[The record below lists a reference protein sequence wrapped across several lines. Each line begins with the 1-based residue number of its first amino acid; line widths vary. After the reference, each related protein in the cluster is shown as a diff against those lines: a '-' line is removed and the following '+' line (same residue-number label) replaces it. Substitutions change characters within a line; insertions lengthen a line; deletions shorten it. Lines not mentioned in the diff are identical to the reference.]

1 MAGREFTTKFGAD
14 TSSFA
19 EGIEKVRSK
28 LIELNKSFIENQDTI
43 KATNKEIKELE
54 KEQTQLD
61 KAMSESKKTEKEQ
74 KEKLDE
80 LKKAMSESSE
90 VTDEQRQAYD
100 KLKQE
105 LKETQ
110 KTLEAQKEQ
119 YAKTTEKIKENKD
132 QVATLK
138 ATQAT
143 LKTEMKAVTDEAKN
157 LGNESKDLGDSLEKS
172 SDGFTVMKGAISNL
186 VSDALNVAI
195 DKFKEMATSGEQSLN
210 SLQAKTGMSAEAV
223 GELKDEMYDIYKAG
237 YGDDLQDVADK
248 LGLVVQNIDESDPEK
263 IKDITE
269 KAMALSNTFG
279 SDFEE
284 NLRGVNALMTSMGT
298 TADEAFDLIATG
310 SQNGLDKSHELTDNL
325 AEYTQIWAQ
334 AGFSA
339 EEMFSILQNGVDS
352 GAYNLD
358 KVNDVVKEIAI
369 SITDGRLSENIDSFS
384 DKTAAIFTSFK
395 NGSATQKDVFDSMIN
410 DLNESSNL
418 ADKLATASDNWSALG
433 EDNSM
438 AVISALNNVND
449 TYKNVEGT
457 MQEINDI
464 QYQDVGSQIETL
476 GRQFEIDILQPIV
489 EDVTPSIESV
499 ITWVSEHL
507 PVVTTAL
514 AGLTGGF
521 VTFKAAT
528 AAGNF
533 IAALINSFKQ
543 LTTATEAAT
552 TAQIANNAAVS
563 ANPYVAVASVIFALI
578 GAITAET
585 IAMNAAK
592 SATEDTTAEIE
603 DYTQAI
609 EDAKTAANDKEAS
622 SEAEISAIEAQKER
636 YDELREKV
644 NLTASEKKELDNV
657 AADLAESLGTTTSA
671 LKDQSGAYQDISKNI
686 DEYIEKLRAK
696 IKLENAQDILKEAY
710 NVRDNEVTSDD
721 VLAARKAY
729 TDYAKEIIRNVNSS
743 GNTNGKSWLNSA
755 SYDTLIDELSNTENK
770 WVTES
775 TGYDFDKLTALREQW
790 ENLNGQYKEATD
802 TINKYEG
809 VIKDLYGEY
818 DNLSGKTDNL
828 TDSTS
833 KFTSKTDD
841 AAESAEELDEKVE
854 TLSDKMS
861 EMSSKTS
868 ALTAAEDEYKESGE
882 LTASTLQAVI
892 DKYPELDGE
901 VENYM
906 LGLTDAKDLIKSM
919 QDVYQ
924 DDLNSYL
931 GVLTE
936 KAGNSETF
944 YNQLIN
950 ANSTFV
956 NDAME
961 KYDVDLR
968 NFKTL
973 QDAKKALV
981 EQEVNNLKS
990 KYSYGGGP
998 PGAAY
1003 GNGFNSVS
1011 QVVYDIAESNVNEYI
1026 GKWKSATYDYKK
1038 LFSSSNSS
1046 SSSSSN
1052 KSSNSSRSSN
1062 DTSAADEAKRKAE
1075 EAAQKAEDERI
1086 KKYELAEAAYNK
1098 LIDKRIAKIEEETA
1112 AREKAKDKAIAAID
1126 AEIEARKRLNEDK
1139 DTQNELDKINAQLKY
1154 DQLDDLSRR
1163 ELERKRQDLLDQ
1175 QAETKWQRMMS
1186 DKKDKLENDFD
1197 SYSTT
1202 QDNAIE
1208 ALQKAASSAADYFD
1222 TLKEGAKTN
1231 SYIVNNNS
1239 DTRNIQIVSNALSNK
1254 QMLNKLINAI
1264 YKK

>member
-1 MAGREFTTKFGAD
+1 MAIRDMTAKLGAD

-19 EGIEKVRSK
+19 EGIEKVKSK
-28 LIELNKSFIENQDTI
+28 LIELNKSFIQNQDAI

-54 KEQTQLD
+54 KEQTELQ
-61 KAMSESKKTEKEQ
+61 KSIKSTKETEKEQ

-80 LKKAMSESSE
+80 LKKAMSESSD

-110 KTLEAQKEQ
+110 KTLETQKEQ
-119 YAKTTEKIKENKD
+119 YAKATEKIKENKD

-143 LKTEMKAVTDEAKN
+143 LKTEMKAVTDE
-157 LGNESKDLGDSLEKS
+157 LKDLGDSLGKS
-172 SDGFTVMKGAISNL
+172 SEGFTVLKGAISNL

-195 DKFKEMATSGEQSLN
+195 DKFKEMAVSSEQALN

-248 LGLVVQNIDESDPEK
+248 LGLVVQNINESNPEK
-263 IKDITE
+263 IKSITE
-269 KAMALSNTFG
+269 KAIALSNTFG

-352 GAYNLD
+352 GAYTLD

-384 DKTAAIFTSFK
+384 DKTATIFESFK
-395 NGSATQKDVFDSMIN
+395 NGKATQKDVFDSMIN

-418 ADKLATASDNWSALG
+418 ADKLATASNSWSALG

-438 AVISALNNVND
+438 KVIEALNNVND
-449 TYKNVEGT
+449 TYKDVAGT

-464 QYQDVGSQIETL
+464 QYNDAGSQIEAL
-476 GRQFEIDILQPIV
+476 GRQFEVDILQPIV
-489 EDVTPSIESV
+489 EDVTPNIKNIIS
-499 ITWVSEHL
+499 WVSEHL
-507 PVVTTAL
+507 PEVTSAL

-521 VTFKAAT
+521 ITFKAAT

-533 IAALINSFKQ
+533 IAVLINSFKL
-543 LTTATEAAT
+543 LTKATETAT

-563 ANPYVAVASVIFALI
+563 ANPYVAVASVILGLV
-578 GAITAET
+578 GAITAGT
-585 IAMNAAK
+585 TAMNASK
-592 SATEDTTAEIE
+592 SATEDATAEIE

-609 EDAKTAANDKEAS
+609 EDAKTAADDKEAS
-622 SEAEISAIEAQKER
+622 SETEISVLEALKEH
-636 YDELREKV
+636 YDELRKKV
-644 NLTASEKKELDNV
+644 NLTASEKRELDNV
-657 AADLAESLGTTTSA
+657 AADLAKSLGTTTSA

-686 DEYIEKLRAK
+686 DEYIERLRAK

-710 NVRDNEVTSDD
+710 NVRDNELTSDD

-729 TDYAKEIIRNVNSS
+729 TDYAKEIIRSINDSN
-743 GNTNGKSWLNSA
+743 NTNGSNFLKSANRE
-755 SYDTLIDELSNTENK
+755 TLIEELKDSENRYITEDA
-770 WVTES
+770 
-775 TGYDFDKLTALREQW
+775 GYDYGKLTRLYETW
-790 ENLNGQYKEATD
+790 ENLNGQYKEVTG

-818 DNLSGKTDNL
+818 SNLSGETDDL

-833 KFTSKTDD
+833 KLTSKTDN
-841 AAESAEELDEKVE
+841 AAESVK

-861 EMSSKTS
+861 EMASKT
-868 ALTAAEDEYKESGE
+868 TAVTNAEKEYKENGK
-882 LTASTLQAVI
+882 LTASTLQTII
-892 DKYPELDGE
+892 DKYPDLENE
-901 VENYM
+901 VYKYM
-906 LGLTDAKDLIKSM
+906 LGLTDAKTLIKSM
-919 QDVYQ
+919 KNTYQ
-924 DDLNSYL
+924 DDLTSYIS
-931 GVLTE
+931 VITQ
-936 KAGNSETF
+936 KAGKSNTF
-944 YNQLIN
+944 YNELIN
-950 ANSTFV
+950 ANADFV
-956 NDAME
+956 NKAKE
-961 KYDVDLR
+961 QYGIDLH
-968 NFKTL
+968 NFKNL
-973 QDAKKALV
+973 QDAKEAMVTETASKIQGPTEMNTGEFKPIDV
-981 EQEVNNLKS
+981 EDLLKNGSVNK
-990 KYSYGGGP
+990 
-998 PGAAY
+998 
-1003 GNGFNSVS
+1003 NSW
-1011 QVVYDIAESNVNEYI
+1011 QYKTAESIVDKFI
-1026 GKWKSATYDYKK
+1026 GSAITATTSYRDFFGGSSKKS
-1038 LFSSSNSS
+1038 NN
-1046 SSSSSN
+1046 SN
-1052 KSSNSSRSSN
+1052 KSSKSSSS
-1062 DTSAADEAKRKAE
+1062 DTSAAEK
-1075 EAAQKAEDERI
+1075 AAQKAEDERI

-1126 AEIEARKRLNEDK
+1126 AEIEARKRLNEDRDSQK
-1139 DTQNELDKINAQLKY
+1139 ELNEVNAQLRY
-1154 DQLDDLSRR
+1154 SQLDELSRR
-1163 ELERKRQDLLDQ
+1163 ELERKRQDLLNEQ
-1175 QAETKWQRMMS
+1175 SEIWWQRRAS
-1186 DKKDKLENDFD
+1186 DKKDSLQNGYD
-1197 SYSTT
+1197 SYKSSSDAMVT
-1202 QDNAIE
+1202 
-1208 ALQKAASSAADYFD
+1208 ALQKAANSAADYFD
-1222 TLKEGAKTN
+1222 SLKEGAKTN

-1239 DTRNIQIVSNALSNK
+1239 DTRNIQIVSNALSNQ
-1254 QMLNKLINAI
+1254 QMLDKLLNAI
-1264 YKK
+1264 YSK

>member
-1 MAGREFTTKFGAD
+1 MAIRDMTAKLGAD

-19 EGIEKVRSK
+19 EGIEKVKSK
-28 LIELNKSFIENQDTI
+28 LIELNKSFIQNQDAI

-54 KEQTQLD
+54 KEQTQLN

-80 LKKAMSESSE
+80 LKKAMSESSD

-143 LKTEMKAVTDEAKN
+143 LKTEMKAVTDE
-157 LGNESKDLGDSLEKS
+157 SKDLGDSLGKS
-172 SDGFTVMKGAISNL
+172 SEGFTVLKGAISNL

-195 DKFKEMATSGEQSLN
+195 DKFKEMAVSSEQALN

-248 LGLVVQNIDESDPEK
+248 LGLVVQNINESNPEK
-263 IKDITE
+263 IKSITE
-269 KAMALSNTFG
+269 KAIALSNTFG

-352 GAYNLD
+352 GAYTLD

-384 DKTAAIFTSFK
+384 DKTATIFESFK
-395 NGSATQKDVFDSMIN
+395 NGKATQKDVFDSMIN

-418 ADKLATASDNWSALG
+418 ADKLATASNSWSALG

-438 AVISALNNVND
+438 KVIEALNNVND
-449 TYKNVEGT
+449 TYKDVAGT

-464 QYQDVGSQIETL
+464 QYNDAGSQIEAL
-476 GRQFEIDILQPIV
+476 GRQFEVDILQPIV
-489 EDVTPSIESV
+489 EDVTPNIKNIIS
-499 ITWVSEHL
+499 WVSEHL
-507 PVVTTAL
+507 PEVTSAL

-521 VTFKAAT
+521 ITFKAAT

-533 IAALINSFKQ
+533 IAVLINSFKL
-543 LTTATEAAT
+543 LTKATETAT

-563 ANPYVAVASVIFALI
+563 ANPYVAVASVILGLV
-578 GAITAET
+578 GAITAGT
-585 IAMNAAK
+585 TAMNASK
-592 SATEDTTAEIE
+592 SATEDATAEIE

-609 EDAKTAANDKEAS
+609 EDAKTAADDKEAS
-622 SEAEISAIEAQKER
+622 SETEISVLEALKEH
-636 YDELREKV
+636 YDELRKKV
-644 NLTASEKKELDNV
+644 NLTASEKRELDNV
-657 AADLAESLGTTTSA
+657 AADLAKSLGTTTSA

-686 DEYIEKLRAK
+686 DEYIERLRAK

-710 NVRDNEVTSDD
+710 NVRDNELTSDD

-729 TDYAKEIIRNVNSS
+729 TDYAKEIIRSINDSN
-743 GNTNGKSWLNSA
+743 NTNGSNFLKSANRE
-755 SYDTLIDELSNTENK
+755 TLIEELKDSENRYITEDA
-770 WVTES
+770 
-775 TGYDFDKLTALREQW
+775 GYDYGKLTRLYETW
-790 ENLNGQYKEATD
+790 ENLNGQYKEVTG

-818 DNLSGKTDNL
+818 SNLSGETDDL

-833 KFTSKTDD
+833 KLTSKTDN
-841 AAESAEELDEKVE
+841 AAESVK

-861 EMSSKTS
+861 EMASKT
-868 ALTAAEDEYKESGE
+868 TAVTNAEKEYKENGK
-882 LTASTLQAVI
+882 LTASTLQTII
-892 DKYPELDGE
+892 DKYPDLENE
-901 VENYM
+901 VYKYM
-906 LGLTDAKDLIKSM
+906 LGLTDAKTLIKSM
-919 QDVYQ
+919 KNTYQ
-924 DDLNSYL
+924 DDLTSYIS
-931 GVLTE
+931 VITQ
-936 KAGNSETF
+936 KAGKSNTF
-944 YNQLIN
+944 YNELIN
-950 ANSTFV
+950 ANADFV
-956 NDAME
+956 NKAKE
-961 KYDVDLR
+961 QYGIDLH
-968 NFKTL
+968 NFKNL
-973 QDAKKALV
+973 QDAKEAMVTETASKIQGPTEMNTGEFKPIDV
-981 EQEVNNLKS
+981 EDLLKNGSVNK
-990 KYSYGGGP
+990 
-998 PGAAY
+998 
-1003 GNGFNSVS
+1003 NSW
-1011 QVVYDIAESNVNEYI
+1011 QYKTAESIVDKFI
-1026 GKWKSATYDYKK
+1026 GSAITATTSYRDFFGGSSKKS
-1038 LFSSSNSS
+1038 NN
-1046 SSSSSN
+1046 SN
-1052 KSSNSSRSSN
+1052 KSSKSSSS
-1062 DTSAADEAKRKAE
+1062 DTSAAEK
-1075 EAAQKAEDERI
+1075 AAQKAEDERI

-1126 AEIEARKRLNEDK
+1126 AEIEARKRLNEDRDSQK
-1139 DTQNELDKINAQLKY
+1139 ELNEVNAQLRY
-1154 DQLDDLSRR
+1154 SQLDELSRR
-1163 ELERKRQDLLDQ
+1163 ELERKRQDLLNEQ
-1175 QAETKWQRMMS
+1175 SEIWWQRRAS
-1186 DKKDKLENDFD
+1186 DKKDSLQNGYD
-1197 SYSTT
+1197 SYKSSSDAMVT
-1202 QDNAIE
+1202 
-1208 ALQKAASSAADYFD
+1208 ALQKAANSAADYFD
-1222 TLKEGAKTN
+1222 SLKEGAKTN

-1239 DTRNIQIVSNALSNK
+1239 DTRNIQIVSNALSNQ
-1254 QMLNKLINAI
+1254 QMLDKLLNAI
-1264 YKK
+1264 YSK

>member
-19 EGIEKVRSK
+19 EGIEKVKSK
-28 LIELNKSFIENQDTI
+28 LIELNKSFIQNQDAI

-54 KEQTQLD
+54 KEQTQLN

-80 LKKAMSESSE
+80 LKKAMSESSD

-143 LKTEMKAVTDEAKN
+143 LKTEMKAVTDE
-157 LGNESKDLGDSLEKS
+157 SKDLGDSLGKS
-172 SDGFTVMKGAISNL
+172 SEGFTVLKGAISNL

-195 DKFKEMATSGEQSLN
+195 DKFKEMAVSSEQALN

-248 LGLVVQNIDESDPEK
+248 LGLVVQNINESNPEK
-263 IKDITE
+263 IKSITE
-269 KAMALSNTFG
+269 KAIALSNTFG

-352 GAYNLD
+352 GAYTLD

-384 DKTAAIFTSFK
+384 DKTATIFESFK
-395 NGSATQKDVFDSMIN
+395 NGKATQKDVFDSMIN

-418 ADKLATASDNWSALG
+418 ADKLATASNSWSALG

-438 AVISALNNVND
+438 KVIEALNNVND
-449 TYKNVEGT
+449 TYKDVAGT

-464 QYQDVGSQIETL
+464 QYNDAGSQIEAL
-476 GRQFEIDILQPIV
+476 GRQFEVDILQPIV
-489 EDVTPSIESV
+489 EDVTPNIKNIIS
-499 ITWVSEHL
+499 WVSEHL
-507 PVVTTAL
+507 PEVTSAL

-521 VTFKAAT
+521 ITFKAAT

-533 IAALINSFKQ
+533 IAVLINSFKL
-543 LTTATEAAT
+543 LTKATETAT

-563 ANPYVAVASVIFALI
+563 ANPYVAVASVILGLV
-578 GAITAET
+578 GAITAGT
-585 IAMNAAK
+585 TAMNASK
-592 SATEDTTAEIE
+592 SATEDATAEIE

-609 EDAKTAANDKEAS
+609 EDAKTAADDKEAS
-622 SEAEISAIEAQKER
+622 SETEISVLEALKEH
-636 YDELREKV
+636 YDELRKKV
-644 NLTASEKKELDNV
+644 NLTASEKRELDNV
-657 AADLAESLGTTTSA
+657 AADLAKSLGTTTSA

-686 DEYIEKLRAK
+686 DEYIERLRAK

-710 NVRDNEVTSDD
+710 NVRDNELTSDD

-729 TDYAKEIIRNVNSS
+729 TDYAKEIIRSINDSN
-743 GNTNGKSWLNSA
+743 NTNGSNFLKSANRE
-755 SYDTLIDELSNTENK
+755 TLIEELKDSENRYITEDA
-770 WVTES
+770 
-775 TGYDFDKLTALREQW
+775 GYDYGKLTRLYETW
-790 ENLNGQYKEATD
+790 ENLNGQYKEVTG

-818 DNLSGKTDNL
+818 SNLSGETDDL

-833 KFTSKTDD
+833 KLTSKTDN
-841 AAESAEELDEKVE
+841 AAESVK

-861 EMSSKTS
+861 EMASKT
-868 ALTAAEDEYKESGE
+868 TAVTNAEKEYKENGK
-882 LTASTLQAVI
+882 LTASTLQTII
-892 DKYPELDGE
+892 DKYPDLENE
-901 VENYM
+901 VYKYM
-906 LGLTDAKDLIKSM
+906 LSLTDAKTLIKSM
-919 QDVYQ
+919 KNVYQ
-924 DDLNSYL
+924 DDLNSYI
-931 GVLTE
+931 GVISQ
-936 KAGNSETF
+936 KASDSNTF

-950 ANSTFV
+950 ANANFV
-956 NDAME
+956 NKAKE
-961 KYDVDLR
+961 QYGIDLR
-968 NFKTL
+968 NFKNL
-973 QDAKKALV
+973 QEAKEAMIAK
-981 EQEVNNLKS
+981 Q
-990 KYSYGGGP
+990 
-998 PGAAY
+998 
-1003 GNGFNSVS
+1003 
-1011 QVVYDIAESNVNEYI
+1011 AESVQGPTQVYTGNFDKKILYGQVDKESWQYKTAESIVDNFI
-1026 GKWKSATYDYKK
+1026 GSALSATTSYRDFFGGSSKK
-1038 LFSSSNSS
+1038 SNN
-1046 SSSSSN
+1046 SN
-1052 KSSNSSRSSN
+1052 KSSKSSSS
-1062 DTSAADEAKRKAE
+1062 DTSAAEK
-1075 EAAQKAEDERI
+1075 AAQKAEDERI

-1126 AEIEARKRLNEDK
+1126 AEIEARKRLNEDRDSQK
-1139 DTQNELDKINAQLKY
+1139 ELNEVNAQLRY
-1154 DQLDDLSRR
+1154 SQLDELSRR
-1163 ELERKRQDLLDQ
+1163 ELERKRQDLLNEQ
-1175 QAETKWQRMMS
+1175 SEIWWQRRAS
-1186 DKKDKLENDFD
+1186 DKKDSLQNGYD
-1197 SYSTT
+1197 SYKSSSDAMVT
-1202 QDNAIE
+1202 
-1208 ALQKAASSAADYFD
+1208 ALQKAANSAADYFD
-1222 TLKEGAKTN
+1222 SLKEGAKTN

-1239 DTRNIQIVSNALSNK
+1239 DTRNIQIVSNALSNQ
-1254 QMLNKLINAI
+1254 QMLDKLLNAI
-1264 YKK
+1264 YSE

>member
-1 MAGREFTTKFGAD
+1 MAGREFTAKFGAD

-19 EGIEKVRSK
+19 EGIEKVKSK
-28 LIELNKSFIENQDTI
+28 LIELNKSFIQNQDAI

-54 KEQTQLD
+54 KEQTQLN

-80 LKKAMSESSE
+80 LKKAMSESSD

-143 LKTEMKAVTDEAKN
+143 LKTEMKAVTDE
-157 LGNESKDLGDSLEKS
+157 LKDLGDSLGKS
-172 SDGFTVMKGAISNL
+172 SEGFTVLKGAISNL

-195 DKFKEMATSGEQSLN
+195 DKFKEMAVSSEQALN

-248 LGLVVQNIDESDPEK
+248 LGLVVQNINESNPEK
-263 IKDITE
+263 IKSITE
-269 KAMALSNTFG
+269 KAIALSNTFG

-352 GAYNLD
+352 GAYTLD

-384 DKTAAIFTSFK
+384 DKTATIFESFK
-395 NGSATQKDVFDSMIN
+395 NGKATQKDVFDSMIN

-418 ADKLATASDNWSALG
+418 ADKLATASNSWSALG

-438 AVISALNNVND
+438 KVIEALNNVND
-449 TYKNVEGT
+449 TYKDVAGT

-464 QYQDVGSQIETL
+464 QYNDAGSQIEAL
-476 GRQFEIDILQPIV
+476 GRQFEVDILQPIV
-489 EDVTPSIESV
+489 EDVTPNIKNIIS
-499 ITWVSEHL
+499 WVSEHL
-507 PVVTTAL
+507 PEVTSAL

-521 VTFKAAT
+521 ITFKAAT

-533 IAALINSFKQ
+533 IAVLINSFKL
-543 LTTATEAAT
+543 LTKATETAT

-563 ANPYVAVASVIFALI
+563 ANPYVAVASVILGLV
-578 GAITAET
+578 GAITAGT
-585 IAMNAAK
+585 TAMNASK
-592 SATEDTTAEIE
+592 SATEDATAEIE

-609 EDAKTAANDKEAS
+609 EDAKTAADDKEAS
-622 SEAEISAIEAQKER
+622 SETEISVLEALKEH
-636 YDELREKV
+636 YDELRKKV
-644 NLTASEKKELDNV
+644 NLTASEKRELDNV
-657 AADLAESLGTTTSA
+657 AADLAKSLGTTTSA

-686 DEYIEKLRAK
+686 DEYIERLRAK

-710 NVRDNEVTSDD
+710 NVRDNELTSDD

-729 TDYAKEIIRNVNSS
+729 TDYAKEIIRSINDSN
-743 GNTNGKSWLNSA
+743 NTNGSNFLKSANRE
-755 SYDTLIDELSNTENK
+755 TLIEELKDSENRYITEDA
-770 WVTES
+770 
-775 TGYDFDKLTALREQW
+775 GYDYGKLTRLYETW
-790 ENLNGQYKEATD
+790 ENLNGQYKEVTG

-818 DNLSGKTDNL
+818 SNLSGETDDL

-833 KFTSKTDD
+833 KLTSKTDN
-841 AAESAEELDEKVE
+841 AAESVK

-861 EMSSKTS
+861 EMASKT
-868 ALTAAEDEYKESGE
+868 TAVTNAEKEYKENGK
-882 LTASTLQAVI
+882 LTASTLQTII
-892 DKYPELDGE
+892 DKYPDLENE
-901 VENYM
+901 VYKYM
-906 LGLTDAKDLIKSM
+906 LGLTDAKTLIKSM
-919 QDVYQ
+919 KNTYQ
-924 DDLNSYL
+924 DDLTSYIS
-931 GVLTE
+931 VITQ
-936 KAGNSETF
+936 KAGKSNTF
-944 YNQLIN
+944 YNELIN
-950 ANSTFV
+950 ANADFV
-956 NDAME
+956 NKAKE
-961 KYDVDLR
+961 QYGIDLH
-968 NFKTL
+968 NFKNL
-973 QDAKKALV
+973 QDAKEAMVTETASKIQGPTEMNTGEFKPIDV
-981 EQEVNNLKS
+981 EDLLKNGSVNK
-990 KYSYGGGP
+990 
-998 PGAAY
+998 
-1003 GNGFNSVS
+1003 NSW
-1011 QVVYDIAESNVNEYI
+1011 QYKTAESIVDKFI
-1026 GKWKSATYDYKK
+1026 GSAITATTSYRDFFGGSSKKS
-1038 LFSSSNSS
+1038 NN
-1046 SSSSSN
+1046 SN
-1052 KSSNSSRSSN
+1052 KSSKSSSS
-1062 DTSAADEAKRKAE
+1062 DTSAAEK
-1075 EAAQKAEDERI
+1075 AAQKAEDERI

-1126 AEIEARKRLNEDK
+1126 AEIEARKRLNEDRDSQK
-1139 DTQNELDKINAQLKY
+1139 ELNEVNAQLRY
-1154 DQLDDLSRR
+1154 SQLDELSRR
-1163 ELERKRQDLLDQ
+1163 ELERKRQDLLNEQ
-1175 QAETKWQRMMS
+1175 SEIWWQRRAS
-1186 DKKDKLENDFD
+1186 DKKDSLQNGYD
-1197 SYSTT
+1197 SYKSSSDAMVT
-1202 QDNAIE
+1202 
-1208 ALQKAASSAADYFD
+1208 ALQKAANSAADYFD
-1222 TLKEGAKTN
+1222 SLKEGAKTN

-1239 DTRNIQIVSNALSNK
+1239 DTRNIQIVSNALSNQ
-1254 QMLNKLINAI
+1254 QMLDKLLNAI
-1264 YKK
+1264 YSK

>member
-19 EGIEKVRSK
+19 EGIEKVKSK
-28 LIELNKSFIENQDTI
+28 LIELNKSFIQNQDAI

-54 KEQTQLD
+54 KEQTQLN

-80 LKKAMSESSE
+80 LKKAMSESSD

-143 LKTEMKAVTDEAKN
+143 LKTEMKAVTDE
-157 LGNESKDLGDSLEKS
+157 LKDLGDSLGKS
-172 SDGFTVMKGAISNL
+172 SEGFTVLKGAISNL

-195 DKFKEMATSGEQSLN
+195 DKFKEMAVSSEQALN

-248 LGLVVQNIDESDPEK
+248 LGLVVQNINESNPEK
-263 IKDITE
+263 IKSITE
-269 KAMALSNTFG
+269 KAIALSNTFG

-352 GAYNLD
+352 GAYTLD

-384 DKTAAIFTSFK
+384 DKTATIFESFK
-395 NGSATQKDVFDSMIN
+395 NGKATQKDVFDSMIN

-418 ADKLATASDNWSALG
+418 ADKLATASNSWSALG

-438 AVISALNNVND
+438 KVIEALNNVND
-449 TYKNVEGT
+449 TYKDVAGT

-464 QYQDVGSQIETL
+464 QYNDAGSQIEAL
-476 GRQFEIDILQPIV
+476 GRQFEVDILQPIV
-489 EDVTPSIESV
+489 EDVTPNIKNIIS
-499 ITWVSEHL
+499 WVSEHL
-507 PVVTTAL
+507 PEVTSAL

-521 VTFKAAT
+521 ITFKAAT

-533 IAALINSFKQ
+533 IAVLINSFKL
-543 LTTATEAAT
+543 LTKATETAT

-563 ANPYVAVASVIFALI
+563 ANPYVAVASVILGLV
-578 GAITAET
+578 GAITAGT
-585 IAMNAAK
+585 TAMNASK
-592 SATEDTTAEIE
+592 SATEDATAEIE

-609 EDAKTAANDKEAS
+609 EDAKTAADDKEAS
-622 SEAEISAIEAQKER
+622 SETEISVLEALKEH
-636 YDELREKV
+636 YDELRKKV
-644 NLTASEKKELDNV
+644 NLTASEKRELDNV
-657 AADLAESLGTTTSA
+657 AADLAKSLGTTTSA

-686 DEYIEKLRAK
+686 DEYIERLRAK

-710 NVRDNEVTSDD
+710 NVRDNELTSDD

-729 TDYAKEIIRNVNSS
+729 TDYAKEIIRSINDSN
-743 GNTNGKSWLNSA
+743 NTNGSNFLKSANRE
-755 SYDTLIDELSNTENK
+755 TLIEELKDSENRYITEDA
-770 WVTES
+770 
-775 TGYDFDKLTALREQW
+775 GYDYGKLTRLYETW
-790 ENLNGQYKEATD
+790 ENLNGQYKEVTG

-818 DNLSGKTDNL
+818 SNLSGETDDL

-833 KFTSKTDD
+833 KLTSKTDN
-841 AAESAEELDEKVE
+841 AAESVK

-861 EMSSKTS
+861 EMASKT
-868 ALTAAEDEYKESGE
+868 TAVTNAEKEYKENGK
-882 LTASTLQAVI
+882 LTASTLQTII
-892 DKYPELDGE
+892 DKYPDLENE
-901 VENYM
+901 VYKYM
-906 LGLTDAKDLIKSM
+906 LGLTDAKTLIKSM
-919 QDVYQ
+919 KNTYQ
-924 DDLNSYL
+924 DDLTSYIS
-931 GVLTE
+931 VITQ
-936 KAGNSETF
+936 KAGKSNTF
-944 YNQLIN
+944 YNELIN
-950 ANSTFV
+950 ANADFV
-956 NDAME
+956 NKAKE
-961 KYDVDLR
+961 QYGIDLH
-968 NFKTL
+968 NFKNL
-973 QDAKKALV
+973 QDAKEAMVTETASKIQGPTEMNTGEFKPIDV
-981 EQEVNNLKS
+981 EDLLKNGSVNK
-990 KYSYGGGP
+990 
-998 PGAAY
+998 
-1003 GNGFNSVS
+1003 NSW
-1011 QVVYDIAESNVNEYI
+1011 QYKTAESIVDKFI
-1026 GKWKSATYDYKK
+1026 GSAITATTSYRDFFGGSSKKS
-1038 LFSSSNSS
+1038 NN
-1046 SSSSSN
+1046 SN
-1052 KSSNSSRSSN
+1052 KSSKSSSS
-1062 DTSAADEAKRKAE
+1062 DTSAAEK
-1075 EAAQKAEDERI
+1075 AAQKAEDERI

-1126 AEIEARKRLNEDK
+1126 AEIEARKRLNEDRDSQK
-1139 DTQNELDKINAQLKY
+1139 ELNEVNAQLRY
-1154 DQLDDLSRR
+1154 SQLDELSRR
-1163 ELERKRQDLLDQ
+1163 ELERKRQDLLNEQ
-1175 QAETKWQRMMS
+1175 SEIWWQRRAS
-1186 DKKDKLENDFD
+1186 DKKDSLQNGYD
-1197 SYSTT
+1197 SYKSSSDAMVT
-1202 QDNAIE
+1202 
-1208 ALQKAASSAADYFD
+1208 ALQKAANSAADYFD
-1222 TLKEGAKTN
+1222 SLKEGAKTN

-1239 DTRNIQIVSNALSNK
+1239 DTRNIQIVSNALSNQ
-1254 QMLNKLINAI
+1254 QMLDKLLNAI
-1264 YKK
+1264 YSK